1 MSQPYRVGP
10 HRVNTTAPSGS
21 PPSNQN
27 TASSSVGCGSRVNHH
42 CRSAASNDPPT
53 GSASRCRCSNSVTS
67 SRYAIPPAR
76 RCSTPPRLPP
86 RPSELAR
93 RGSSCRAR
101 MRLGRL
107 ALEAWLVGGAAGP
120 GADGADR
127 DHMADAPD
135 RVGDRSGV
143 GAPFVAAVLPEAE
156 DAFPPEVTGHLGIP
170 PVHQPHPRRYQA
182 RRVHRSYISSA
193 TVSWSGPR
201 SRGRL
206 FEPSPAGPGP
216 HVGRSARR
224 PVRGVPASRPL
235 AVLARL
241 ARSELAGDEGR
252 ELLVGRLS
260 PADAERMPGRIRVH
274 LVTFV
279 DPRVR
284 SGCISRAPSAMASS
298 CAARG
303 SSTWRSSCTCWGSCR
318 AASPAERGPARG
330 ATLSRADERWLQ
342 RALALR
348 VDSSGQSARALC
360 SPAAP
365 HLSDE
370 RSVDARNALHR
381 ESDEGVDPPE
391 IGEASEVGVRRHER
405 KPVLEGQRRQVCVG
419 DEVASKLMAPD

>member
-1 MSQPYRVGP
+1 M
-10 HRVNTTAPSGS
+10 
-21 PPSNQN
+21 
-27 TASSSVGCGSRVNHH
+27 
-42 CRSAASNDPPT
+42 
-53 GSASRCRCSNSVTS
+53 
-67 SRYAIPPAR
+67 
-76 RCSTPPRLPP
+76 
-86 RPSELAR
+86 
-93 RGSSCRAR
+93 
-101 MRLGRL
+101 
-107 ALEAWLVGGAAGP
+107 
-120 GADGADR
+120 
-127 DHMADAPD
+127 
-135 RVGDRSGV
+135 
-143 GAPFVAAVLPEAE
+143 
-156 DAFPPEVTGHLGIP
+156 
-170 PVHQPHPRRYQA
+170 
-182 RRVHRSYISSA
+182 
-193 TVSWSGPR
+193 
-201 SRGRL
+201 
-206 FEPSPAGPGP
+206 
-216 HVGRSARR
+216 
-224 PVRGVPASRPL
+224 RGVPASRPL

-284 SGCISRAPSAMASS
+284 SGLQQPGAERDGLVVRSA
-298 CAARG
+298 RVLDVEVEVHLLG
-303 SSTWRSSCTCWGSCR
+303 GSCR

-405 KPVLEGQRRQVCVG
+405 KPVLEGQRRQVGVG